1 MQSVKTGVHL
11 HCLSGLARLYRAAE
25 VLGTIAR
32 ALELATYAAADRQP
46 RLAEHRRA
54 LPGQLYPLPGGGEL
68 IDEIKLEPADSAV
81 YNRFCNTT
89 DGDPHGTTR

>member
-1 MQSVKTGVHL
+1 MKTGVHL
-11 HCLSGLARLYRAAE
+11 HCLFGLARLYRVAE

-32 ALELATYAAADRQP
+32 ALELATYTAAYIDNLF
-46 RLAEHRRA
+46 LAEHRRRA
-54 LPGQLYPLPGGGEL
+54 LPAPTLPTPRRREL

-89 DGDPHGTTR
+89 DGDPHGTMR